1 MPAVLVHGNPE
12 TSEVWDSL
20 RSELR
25 RSGNVAVSMPGFGCS
40 RPDDFGSSKE
50 EYLDRLMGEL
60 EQLGEP
66 VDLVGHDWGGF
77 ARATHVL
84 ASTHRP
90 HGGRGARAKNL
101 LRPP

>member
-25 RSGNVAVSMPGFGCS
+25 RSDTVAVSMPGFGCS

-50 EYLDRLMGEL
+50 EYLDWLVSEL

-66 VDLVGHDWGGF
+66 VDLVGPSSSLRSEL
-77 ARATHVL
+77 ARWYPRRFV
-84 ASTHRP
+84 S
-90 HGGRGARAKNL
+90 RAF
-101 LRPP
+101 R